1 MKKLKEK
8 SAQYQRKRQKKSVQ
22 ELLGIARIT
31 EYGLWRTDGVGL
43 IIFLLEPD
51 NLSVLSEAGVA
62 QKVYGLMMVLKG
74 LTELELCCVNS
85 KENFSENK
93 RYLKKRMAE
102 EKNAR
107 VQNLLRAD
115 LEMLE
120 AMEQEDS
127 GAREFLVI
135 IRIKAEEAREL
146 GHILSRVEKAFR
158 EQAIRVKRVDEQD
171 LKRILSV
178 YFSQL
183 RAGESLEDYDGE
195 RWVTFYE
202 DTKEI

>member
-8 SAQYQRKRQKKSVQ
+8 KAQYQRKRQKKSVQ

-85 KENFSENK
+85 KENFIENK
-93 RYLKKRMAE
+93 RYLKKRIAE

-107 VQNLLRAD
+107 VQKLLQAD
-115 LEMLE
+115 LEMLD
-120 AMEQEDS
+120 AMEREDS
-127 GAREFLVI
+127 G
-135 IRIKAEEAREL
+135 AREL

-183 RAGESLEDYDGE
+183 RAEESLEDYDGE

>member
-1 MKKLKEK
+1 
-8 SAQYQRKRQKKSVQ
+8 
-22 ELLGIARIT
+22 
-31 EYGLWRTDGVGL
+31 
-43 IIFLLEPD
+43 
-51 NLSVLSEAGVA
+51 
-62 QKVYGLMMVLKG
+62 
-74 LTELELCCVNS
+74 
-85 KENFSENK
+85 
-93 RYLKKRMAE
+93 MAE

-146 GHILSRVEKAFR
+146 GHILSRVETAFR

-183 RAGESLEDYDGE
+183 RAEESLEDYDGE